1 MGFLPIQLT
10 TKHSAEFSVL
20 CSMFSLVIYLISLYV
35 SIPTPHF
42 PLGTHTFVL
51 YVCVSISALQRG
63 LTLLFELCSET
74 AI

>member
-42 PLGTHTFVL
+42 PLGTHNLFSTFV
-51 YVCVSISALQRG
+51 S
-63 LTLLFELCSET
+63 LFPLCE
-74 AI
+74 